1 MNITDFRL
9 WIQILVSH
17 QIINAKTEIQIQCVL
32 ILKRIIA
39 FRLRQNQ
46 QYVKKLTKNAFR

>member
-1 MNITDFRL
+1 MNITDVRS

-17 QIINAKTEIQIQCVL
+17 QIINAKTELQIHYVL

-39 FRLRQNQ
+39 FRLHQNQ
-46 QYVKKLTKNAFR
+46 QYVKKLTRNAFR

>member
-1 MNITDFRL
+1 MNLTDAWL

-17 QIINAKTEIQIQCVL
+17 QIINVKTDLQIQYVL

-39 FRLRQNQ
+39 YRLHQNQ
-46 QYVKKLTKNAFR
+46 QYVKELNKNAFR